1 MRITDWDRGAPV
13 GGARVGIGIRG
24 LARTRLFRAME
35 FFIAHSA
42 GDFIR
47 PGALPIFF
55 NVQIANTPGLPSNIV
70 TLVQNAIIAQFN
82 GQNGN
87 ARARIGSTI
96 LAAQY
101 YAPVSGIGPFVTLL
115 SIQIGTSGPGSSTEV
130 PVGIDQ
136 TPIIS
141 SGNITVTLV

>member
-1 MRITDWDRGAPV
+1 MSTQTVTDTSGYNFPQPTYKV
-13 GGARVGIGIRG
+13 SF
-24 LARTRLFRAME
+24 L
-35 FFIAHSA
+35 
-42 GDFIR
+42 R

-55 NVQIANTPGLPSNIV
+55 NVLIANTPNLPSNIV

-82 GQNGN
+82 GENGN

-101 YAPVSGIGPFVTLL
+101 YAPVANIGQYLTLL
-115 SIQIGTSGPGSSTEV
+115 SIQIGTSGPGSATEV

-136 TPIIS
+136 TPTIS
-141 SGNITVTLV
+141 AGNITVILV